1 MKSVTK
7 VYSLNINKG
16 IVSAQF
22 LGNLVGKNIVQNK
35 IGPKAIRNSDILIR
49 YQITDDFTP
58 DEISFLE
65 SQLVEA
71 CKLVRDAIKELKESS
86 RKALE
91 AMTDV
96 FLCYDDNARN
106 TILKKYAEIYEVL
119 LGKMVFKRKAI
130 YKEKG
135 KSLDYVYLSTNADTN
150 TTTIYDKFFERDKY
164 FERIFT
170 RSSWLIH
177 EASHVT
183 GLREE
188 AGSEVFLNAESYRK
202 FICLLFDIA
211 TFDELYPEGNIAKT
225 LPLKSNIGRKEFPG
239 PDQPRDSNGQW
250 EKKHNVTFSK
260 TDKHNPSR
268 NFVEDINKGTSIK
281 EGPNKEGINETW
293 AANDIKID
301 GFEPNSEYTIVLSV
315 KYNYSGIDGDGS
327 KEYNVAYDSRSDTN
341 GNIILERVGFLNS
354 ETNGM
359 SEIDA
364 QLKIYTFK
372 GNASENFENIG
383 KVQWTSSKDGMGT
396 YLASHASDDS
406 YNRLGYK
413 NTGNYNGGIIKD
425 FSPKTNPIYEG
436 KLKIK

>member
-1 MKSVTK
+1 M
-7 VYSLNINKG
+7 
-16 IVSAQF
+16 
-22 LGNLVGKNIVQNK
+22 
-35 IGPKAIRNSDILIR
+35 
-49 YQITDDFTP
+49 
-58 DEISFLE
+58 
-65 SQLVEA
+65 
-71 CKLVRDAIKELKESS
+71 
-86 RKALE
+86 
-91 AMTDV
+91 
-96 FLCYDDNARN
+96 
-106 TILKKYAEIYEVL
+106 
-119 LGKMVFKRKAI
+119 
-130 YKEKG
+130 
-135 KSLDYVYLSTNADTN
+135 
-150 TTTIYDKFFERDKY
+150 
-164 FERIFT
+164 
-170 RSSWLIH
+170 
-177 EASHVT
+177 
-183 GLREE
+183 
-188 AGSEVFLNAESYRK
+188 
-202 FICLLFDIA
+202 
-211 TFDELYPEGNIAKT
+211 
-225 LPLKSNIGRKEFPG
+225 
-239 PDQPRDSNGQW
+239 

-341 GNIILERVGFLNS
+341 GNIILKRVGFLNS

>member
-1 MKSVTK
+1 M
-7 VYSLNINKG
+7 
-16 IVSAQF
+16 
-22 LGNLVGKNIVQNK
+22 
-35 IGPKAIRNSDILIR
+35 
-49 YQITDDFTP
+49 
-58 DEISFLE
+58 
-65 SQLVEA
+65 
-71 CKLVRDAIKELKESS
+71 
-86 RKALE
+86 
-91 AMTDV
+91 
-96 FLCYDDNARN
+96 
-106 TILKKYAEIYEVL
+106 
-119 LGKMVFKRKAI
+119 
-130 YKEKG
+130 
-135 KSLDYVYLSTNADTN
+135 
-150 TTTIYDKFFERDKY
+150 
-164 FERIFT
+164 
-170 RSSWLIH
+170 
-177 EASHVT
+177 
-183 GLREE
+183 
-188 AGSEVFLNAESYRK
+188 
-202 FICLLFDIA
+202 
-211 TFDELYPEGNIAKT
+211 
-225 LPLKSNIGRKEFPG
+225 
-239 PDQPRDSNGQW
+239 

-341 GNIILERVGFLNS
+341 GNIILKRVGFLNS

-413 NTGNYNGGIIKD
+413 NTDNYNGGIIKD
-425 FSPKTNPIYEG
+425 FPKKEPY
-436 KLKIK
+436 L